1 VTQRQD
7 CVYEGSA
14 AAFLTKYN

>member
-7 CVYEGSA
+7 CLYEGSA